1 MEKLEIGSKVKT
13 VAKGYEKVEAEK
25 KLEQQMIKDGIDRFH
40 RNIRKSKSKKNEN
53 TGSRQSPPDRPR
65 SRPESRP
72 VFAM

>member
-25 KLEQQMIKDGIDRFH
+25 KLEQQMIKSGIERFH

-53 TGSRQSPPDRPR
+53 RLDPKLPILSIRVYLYL
-65 SRPESRP
+65 E
-72 VFAM
+72 